1 MPAGE
6 HHDCVTGGYIVGAM
20 EVSLLGPVRLSVDGR
35 AILLPA
41 KQRTLVA
48 MLALQPNRTV
58 STHRL
63 IDGIW
68 GEDATP
74 TAAKTLHT
82 HVFQLR
88 RLLEQSEPS
97 NADGTP
103 ILTEGQ
109 GYRLRIDPDA
119 VDVHRFERLLIL
131 ARGSIELD
139 PRQAAD
145 QLREALALWQGPPL
159 ADVAF
164 EPFAGPEIDRLEELR
179 GSAVEELARA
189 RLAVGEHELM
199 IGDLRRAVV
208 ETPFRE
214 QLWASLMLALVRS
227 GRQAEALLAYREAEA
242 ILRRELGVDPG
253 PELQDLAGRIRAGGT
268 RLPFSGGPG
277 ETATAVPGR
286 PVVVGAR
293 DPRRRQVIL
302 IAAIAVL
309 LVGGMTV
316 ALAVGQGPPGGSQA
330 RTGLLLTEAE
340 RELVRRLPT
349 AVRGDCRQA
358 SRDEVIERS
367 KVSVTCPLRDVG
379 ASRATYAEFE
389 TLGAMLA
396 AFTDLKKEAGDPDGS
411 CDTAPSGSH
420 RWGPVGLVGGE
431 VLCYPTGNRSWIVWT
446 YEQGPA
452 QKIMGMAWREDL
464 DWGALYLWWYGSSLE
479 IQ

>member
-1 MPAGE
+1 M
-6 HHDCVTGGYIVGAM
+6 TGGYIVGAM

-35 AILLPA
+35 SIRLPG
-41 KQRTLVA
+41 KQRTLIA

-58 STHRL
+58 STDRL

-68 GEDATP
+68 GEGASP
-74 TAAKTLHT
+74 TATKTLQT

-88 RLLEQSEPS
+88 RLLEQSEAS
-97 NADGTP
+97 TVDGMLV
-103 ILTEGQ
+103 LTEGQ

-189 RLAVGEHELM
+189 RLALGEHELM

-214 QLWASLMLALVRS
+214 QLWASLMRALVRS
-227 GRQAEALLAYREAEA
+227 GRQAEALLAFREAETM
-242 ILRRELGVDPG
+242 LRRELGVGPG
-253 PELQDLAGRIRAGGT
+253 PELQDLVARIRAGET
-268 RLPFSGGPG
+268 SLPSHAGSGGPV
-277 ETATAVPGR
+277 ETAIAVPGR
-286 PVVVGAR
+286 RVVAGTRA
-293 DPRRRQVIL
+293 PRRRRVAL
-302 IAAIAVL
+302 VAAIALL

-316 ALAVGQGPPGGSQA
+316 ARTVGQRPPVGSPA
-330 RTGLLLTEAE
+330 PTGLLLTEAE

-358 SRDEVIERS
+358 SRDEVLARAY
-367 KVSVTCPLRDVG
+367 VSVTCPLRDVG

-396 AFTDLKKEAGDPDGS
+396 TFTELKREAGDPDGS

-431 VLCYPTGNRSWIVWT
+431 VLCYPVGNRSWIVWT

-464 DWGALYLWWYGSSLE
+464 DWRALHLWWYGSSVE

>member
-1 MPAGE
+1 
-6 HHDCVTGGYIVGAM
+6 VTGGYIVGAM

-35 AILLPA
+35 SIRLPG
-41 KQRTLVA
+41 KQRTLIA

-68 GEDATP
+68 GEGAAP
-74 TAAKTLHT
+74 TATKTLQT

-88 RLLEQSEPS
+88 RLLEQSEAS
-97 NADGTP
+97 TVDGMP
-103 ILTEGQ
+103 VLTEGQ

-242 ILRRELGVDPG
+242 ILRRELEVDPG
-253 PELQDLAGRIRAGGT
+253 PELQDLAARIRAGDT
-268 RLPFSGGPG
+268 RLPSSGGPG
-277 ETATAVPGR
+277 ETAIAVPGR

-293 DPRRRQVIL
+293 APRRRQVVL
-302 IAAIAVL
+302 IATIALL

-316 ALAVGQGPPGGSQA
+316 ALAVGQGPPVGSQA
-330 RTGLLLTEAE
+330 PTGLLLTEAE

-367 KVSVTCPLRDVG
+367 KVSVTCPLRGVG

-396 AFTDLKKEAGDPDGS
+396 TFTDLKKEAGDPDGS
-411 CDTAPSGSH
+411 CDTAPLGSH

>member
-1 MPAGE
+1 
-6 HHDCVTGGYIVGAM
+6 M

-35 AILLPA
+35 SIRLPG
-41 KQRTLVA
+41 KQRTLIA

-58 STHRL
+58 STDRL

-68 GEDATP
+68 GEGASP
-74 TAAKTLHT
+74 TATKTLQT

-88 RLLEQSEPS
+88 RLLEQSEAS
-97 NADGTP
+97 TVDGMP
-103 ILTEGQ
+103 VLTEGQ

-189 RLAVGEHELM
+189 RLALGEHELM

-214 QLWASLMLALVRS
+214 QLWASLMRALVRS
-227 GRQAEALLAYREAEA
+227 GRQAEALLAFREAETM
-242 ILRRELGVDPG
+242 LRRELGVGPG
-253 PELQDLAGRIRAGGT
+253 PELQDLVARIRAGET
-268 RLPFSGGPG
+268 SLPSHTGSGGPV
-277 ETATAVPGR
+277 ETAIAVPER
-286 PVVVGAR
+286 RVVAGTRA
-293 DPRRRQVIL
+293 PRRRQVVL
-302 IAAIAVL
+302 VAAIALL

-316 ALAVGQGPPGGSQA
+316 ALTAGQGPPVGSPA
-330 RTGLLLTEAE
+330 PTGLALTEAE

-349 AVRGDCRQA
+349 AVRGDCRQP
-358 SRDEVIERS
+358 SRDEVLARAY
-367 KVSVTCPLRDVG
+367 VSVTCPLRDVG

-396 AFTDLKKEAGDPDGS
+396 TFTELKREAGDPDGS

-431 VLCYPTGNRSWIVWT
+431 VLCYPAGNRSWIVWT

-464 DWGALYLWWYGSSLE
+464 DWRALHLWWYGSSVE